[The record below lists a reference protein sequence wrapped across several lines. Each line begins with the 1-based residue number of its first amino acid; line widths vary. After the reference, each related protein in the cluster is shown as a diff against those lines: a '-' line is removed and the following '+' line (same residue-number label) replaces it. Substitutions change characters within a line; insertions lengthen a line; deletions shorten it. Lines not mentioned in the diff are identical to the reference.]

1 MGKMGYLMKDFQ
13 TTWQIHRKKSRFIH
27 NPYITQNKFQ
37 IYQRFKN
44 EITLLLLSHIHLFA
58 IPWTV
63 ACQSPLFMGFS
74 RQEYWSGLPSPSPG
88 DLPYPGIE
96 PTFPVSPALSA
107 YSLPLAPPGK
117 PKYNTKAAKYNKSSP
132 YNTSR

>member
-1 MGKMGYLMKDFQ
+1 MIKIGFQMGKMGYLMKDFQ

-44 EITLLLLSHIHLFA
+44 EITSLLLSHIHLFA

-74 RQEYWSGLPSPSPG
+74 RQEYWSGLPFLPPWNLPNPGSNSCLLCFFIAGSSQLSHQESPK
-88 DLPYPGIE
+88 I
-96 PTFPVSPALSA
+96 
-107 YSLPLAPPGK
+107 
-117 PKYNTKAAKYNKSSP
+117 PKNTKNSIK
-132 YNTSR
+132 

>member
-1 MGKMGYLMKDFQ
+1 MIKIGFQMGKMGYLMKDFQ

-27 NPYITQNKFQ
+27 NPCITQNKFQ

-74 RQEYWSGLPSPSPG
+74 RQEYWSGLPFLPPWNLPNPGSNSCLLCFFIASSSQLSHQESPK
-88 DLPYPGIE
+88 I
-96 PTFPVSPALSA
+96 
-107 YSLPLAPPGK
+107 
-117 PKYNTKAAKYNKSSP
+117 PKNTKNSIK
-132 YNTSR
+132 